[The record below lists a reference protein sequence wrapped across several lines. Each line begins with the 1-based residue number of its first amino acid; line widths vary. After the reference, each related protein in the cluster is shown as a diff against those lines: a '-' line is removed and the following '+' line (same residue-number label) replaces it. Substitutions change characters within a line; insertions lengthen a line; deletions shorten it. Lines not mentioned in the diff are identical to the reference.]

1 MYLRPRMLFEKFLV
15 HEKIT
20 RLDEIGHPRVK
31 FKPTGEILFGAVSI
45 TTPAEVEKYKALR
58 HEVTHTIVQ
67 RGGRPMANVGDLL
80 VNAHEKFLV
89 QDVETVAGGQ
99 WYWYQVNRRSD
110 L

>member
-1 MYLRPRMLFEKFLV
+1 MYLRPRSVFEKFLV

-20 RLDEIGHPRVK
+20 RLDEIGRQVVE
-31 FKPTGEILFGAVSI
+31 FKPTGEILFGVISI
-45 TTPAEVEKYKALR
+45 TDALEVEKYKALH
-58 HEVTHTIVQ
+58 HEVSHTIVQ
-67 RGGRPMANVGDLL
+67 RGGRPMARVGDLL